1 MGMNTKENKAYW
13 KSRALFFEQ
22 QFNALDEKYRL
33 LIDQNHLI
41 WQREREL
48 EVEAKAKREF
58 MDKVEAAYREYQ
70 IAFASGD
77 RQETREDTTDGN

>member
-1 MGMNTKENKAYW
+1 MGTNTKENKAYW

-22 QFNALDEKYRL
+22 QFKALDEKYRL

-70 IAFASGD
+70 IAFATEKPEEKKD
-77 RQETREDTTDGN
+77 V